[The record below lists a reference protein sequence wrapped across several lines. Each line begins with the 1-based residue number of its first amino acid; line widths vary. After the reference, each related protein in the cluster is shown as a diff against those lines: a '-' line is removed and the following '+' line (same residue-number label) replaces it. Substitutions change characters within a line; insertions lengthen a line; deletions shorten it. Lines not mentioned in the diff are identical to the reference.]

1 MSTTSSACVLRLCV
15 AVLLSVIATPA
26 GAQPW
31 PAKPITI
38 INGFPAGAGNDI
50 VLRMYQEAQEKDLGQ
65 PLVFDYKPGAG
76 GNVASEYVSKAAPD
90 GYTLLIGTAGTHG
103 INAALYKTLPFD
115 VEADFTPVAPIAD
128 VPNVL
133 AVNPDVLD
141 AKSLKEFI
149 EKVKAA
155 PGKFNYGSTG
165 NGASTHL
172 GFAQFNAVAGL
183 QMEHV
188 PYKGSPQSIQ
198 AMVTGEVCCS
208 FAQPQTVLG
217 QWRAGK
223 VRLLAVST
231 KTRLGIFPD
240 GRRSGPAGIR
250 ERHLVRPDRAQG
262 ARCQDRRAHQRRRA
276 QGPGEPCPARQ
287 ARRHRHDRTQ
297 RDARTVPRHGEGGS
311 GQVGRNRQ
319 GLRRQDRLS
328 NGGAP
333 Q

>member
-1 MSTTSSACVLRLCV
+1 MLKTTSGGVLWVCL
-15 AVLLSVIATPA
+15 AGLLSLLTAPA

-38 INGFPAGAGNDI
+38 VNGFPAGAGNDI
-50 VLRMYQEAQEKDLGQ
+50 VLRMYQEALEKDLGQ
-65 PLVFDYKPGAG
+65 ALVFEYKPGAG

-90 GYTLLIGTAGTHG
+90 GYTLVIGTAGTHG
-103 INAALYKTLPFD
+103 INAALYKNLPFD
-115 VEADFTPVAPIAD
+115 VETDFTPVATLCD

-141 AKSLKEFI
+141 AKSVKEFI

-165 NGASTHL
+165 NGANTHL

-223 VRLLAVST
+223 VRLLGAST
-231 KTRLGIFPD
+231 KSRIGIFPD
-240 GRRSGPAGIR
+240 VPTIDEAALPGFENVTWYGLIAPKGLDAKIAERINAAVRKAQENPALRDKLAGIGTAAR
-250 ERHLVRPDRAQG
+250 SETLDQFRATVKADRVKWAEIVKASG
-262 ARCQDRRAHQRRRA
+262 AKID
-276 QGPGEPCPARQ
+276 
-287 ARRHRHDRTQ
+287 
-297 RDARTVPRHGEGGS
+297 
-311 GQVGRNRQ
+311 
-319 GLRRQDRLS
+319 
-328 NGGAP
+328 
-333 Q
+333 